1 MNSRHAA
8 LILLCSAVT
17 AGLTGCAHKQVF
29 KHGQVYRDW
38 NDRLSEMGV
47 LPVFPPRED
56 IVVGDIYLLP
66 MHPGANS
73 LAGYVGGL
81 GMAGIRLGYLDGIY
95 DWAGDEVVTDQ
106 STNLALERFY
116 RSRPTFPTTP
126 TEGVVTGTTNPG
138 PPRISVPKVPSG
150 AADQRDNVFAGRTP
164 VRLKQVAF
172 PEFTVTT
179 TSQVGLSALVPIEGF
194 LVGAG
199 LNSSKVQS
207 VSVKVSQA
215 ESYGLPSDWLL
226 SDFILKYVQRGTDN
240 KGTKGLFLLTVDQP
254 DPSRTQT
261 NAPMA
266 SVSGELARAM
276 FDETLSRNINE
287 RIESESLRKRLLRQV
302 LDTKNSMYLTVI
314 SEVYYTRQLDINI
327 EFAAGTAAAASTR
340 PVTVSDLKELASLGK
355 SANGAAQGGSNQVS
369 VTNQAPTLELK
380 RGEDAID
387 MAERLRKLNLGQN
400 GVGGSVQVVST
411 GARNVGLR
419 RLFDHP
425 IAIGVRGVVLRIGKE
440 AVDFQSKE
448 GTQRGF
454 PIQLE
459 TFEHVAL

>member
-1 MNSRHAA
+1 
-8 LILLCSAVT
+8 
-17 AGLTGCAHKQVF
+17 
-29 KHGQVYRDW
+29 
-38 NDRLSEMGV
+38 
-47 LPVFPPRED
+47 
-56 IVVGDIYLLP
+56 
-66 MHPGANS
+66 
-73 LAGYVGGL
+73 
-81 GMAGIRLGYLDGIY
+81 
-95 DWAGDEVVTDQ
+95 
-106 STNLALERFY
+106 
-116 RSRPTFPTTP
+116 
-126 TEGVVTGTTNPG
+126 VVTGTTNPG

-254 DPSRTQT
+254 DSDTKLPE
-261 NAPMA
+261 APMA

-369 VTNQAPTLELK
+369 VTNQAPTLEFK

>member
-81 GMAGIRLGYLDGIY
+81 GMAGIRLGYLSEIY
-95 DWAGDEVVTDQ
+95 DWAGSGMVTND
-106 STNLALERFY
+106 TNLALERFY

-126 TEGVVTGTTNPG
+126 TEGVVTGLTNPA

-226 SDFILKYVQRGTDN
+226 SEFILKYVKRGQDN
-240 KGTKGLFLLTVDQP
+240 KGAKGLFLLTVDQP
-254 DPSRTQT
+254 ESDDKLPE
-261 NAPMA
+261 APMA

-302 LDTKNSMYLTVI
+302 QDTRNSMYLTVI

-340 PVTVSDLKELASLGK
+340 PVTVNDLKELASLGK

-448 GTQRGF
+448 GMQRGF